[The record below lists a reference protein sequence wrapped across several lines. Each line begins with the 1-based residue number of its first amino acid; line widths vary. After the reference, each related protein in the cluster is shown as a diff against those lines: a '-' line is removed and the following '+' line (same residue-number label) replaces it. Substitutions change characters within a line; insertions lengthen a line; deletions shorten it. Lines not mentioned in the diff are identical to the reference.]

1 MFITVYVNMQTYYFS
16 ATFIHASLRLRNL
29 RNKIANRMEQVGLK
43 KSTPMG
49 IVLNSLGLEA
59 ELD

>member
-1 MFITVYVNMQTYYFS
+1 MQTYYFS

-49 IVLNSLGLEA
+49 IVLNSLGFEA